1 MNWVLVLLTA
11 GNLQSVG
18 YYEQQSACQSAAKEW
33 QSQGVKSGCVQQQTP
48 EAAVAQMQKAM
59 EQMIKGVDKLN
70 K

>member
-1 MNWVLVLLTA
+1 MNWILVLLTA